1 MNYFDLKKMREEI
14 DAQALKASDAEEM
27 ACKTTQNY
35 SSEQGGG
42 KASDKICNAAVEQA
56 RLKELIQAFNKELEN
71 IPNAYIRGIITQK
84 LKHRKS
90 WNQIAH
96 KLGGTTGDSI
106 RKACARYNWYSFQKK
121 F

>member
-1 MNYFDLKKMREEI
+1 MDYFDLKAMHKQI
-14 DAQALKASDAEEM
+14 DAQALKASDAEQR

-35 SSEQGGG
+35 SAEQGGG
-42 KASDKICNAAVEQA
+42 KASDKICSAAVEQA
-56 RLKELIQAFNKELEN
+56 RLKELIQAFDKELEN
-71 IPNAYIRGIITQK
+71 IPNEYIREMITQK
-84 LKHRKS
+84 LKHRKT

-106 RKACARYNWYSFQKK
+106 RKACTRYSWYSFQKK